1 MFSFILISVIVAL
14 AFLLCFIKAKDFQQE
29 KEKDL
34 FSDKFNNTRK

>member
-14 AFLLCFIKAKDFQQE
+14 AFLLCFIKAKDFQLE

-34 FSDKFNNTRK
+34 FNDKFNNTRK